1 MSEKNIPGFEDL
13 IEPMIMDGYL
23 DNGEEVECMMKAS
36 QFGLTGPEA
45 QEILEDKCDQH
56 GAKLER
62 VQKKKFRRE
71 IEQMVDDKFLDE
83 DEEEELLSLGIE
95 FFEGADSPRDLTRDV
110 LEEVL
115 LKERAYTAR
124 KVTADIE
131 RALQP
136 YINAGQRKIPDA
148 DWQAI
153 KQKEIK
159 LLEGKNVDL
168 EDNEIPVL
176 LDSVLR
182 GNGMSVGDGGAG
194 NKKLLLGGVVAAVVL
209 LIAFFGFLGGSD
221 SNTGTQVDGKPPKT
235 TSSGADCPAMDTEL
249 AARIKGLNKDWREAV
264 DDKRYTTPT
273 HKSASRYGRELK
285 SACSPFE
292 DGLPPSQQAECKGS
306 QPGWGW
312 CELDSKRV
320 AVMESNYLRWSN
332 DRNNLV
338 ACQTWMKRCLELASG
353 SEPCNARMRDPACK

>member
-1 MSEKNIPGFEDL
+1 MSEKNIPGFEAL

-45 QEILEDKCDQH
+45 QDILEEKCDQH

-71 IEQMVDDKFLDE
+71 IEAMVDDKFLDE
-83 DEEEELLSLGIE
+83 SEEEELLSLGVQ
-95 FFEGADSPRDLTRDV
+95 FFEGADSPRDLTSDV

-136 YINAGQRKIPDA
+136 YINAGQRKIPEA

-153 KQKEIK
+153 KQKEVK

-182 GNGMSVGDGGAG
+182 GNGMSVGDDGAG

-209 LIAFFGFLGGSD
+209 LIALFGFLANSGSD
-221 SNTGTQVDGKPPKT
+221 STTGTTGKPIPPEV
-235 TSSGADCPAMDTEL
+235 SSADCPAMDDEL

-292 DGLPPSQQAECKGS
+292 DGLPPSQQSECKAS
-306 QPGWGW
+306 QAGWAW

-320 AVMESNYLRWSN
+320 AVMESNYLRWGN
-332 DRNNLV
+332 DRNNPV
-338 ACQTWMKRCLELASG
+338 SCQTWMKRCLELASG
-353 SEPCNARMRDPACK
+353 SEPCNARMRHESCR